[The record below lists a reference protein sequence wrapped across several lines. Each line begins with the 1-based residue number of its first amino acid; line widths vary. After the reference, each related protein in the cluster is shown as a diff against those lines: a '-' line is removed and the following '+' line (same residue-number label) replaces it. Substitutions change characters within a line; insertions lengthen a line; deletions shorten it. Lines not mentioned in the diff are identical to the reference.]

1 MSDYSIE
8 FGYGVYVDK
17 FSKLKD
23 GSDTFEEIEFNAE
36 DYVVVDD
43 DDIASLSVFRINREH
58 EYQRVNGTGGLVL
71 MATDISVRIF
81 GDTKRTFDDIIEHMR
96 GSFGQYLPDDFD
108 YENNLVECEFVRV

>member
-43 DDIASLSVFRINREH
+43 DDIAS
-58 EYQRVNGTGGLVL
+58 
-71 MATDISVRIF
+71 
-81 GDTKRTFDDIIEHMR
+81 
-96 GSFGQYLPDDFD
+96 
-108 YENNLVECEFVRV
+108 

>member
-43 DDIASLSVFRINREH
+43 DDIASLAVFRINRKH
-58 EYQRVNGTGGLVL
+58 EYQRVDVDGGLVL
-71 MATDISVRIF
+71 MATDISARIF

-108 YENNLVECEFVRV
+108 YENNLVEYEFIRL